1 MHNFER
7 LKGGGC
13 SIPMKN
19 LVFRGIV
26 LFTLFNTLMVAAQ
39 TAGVYKGEL
48 QLPVDLYTSEGILLE
63 KGTFEIEV
71 RQEKGHYALVAIKK
85 DKVLARLRGEMVS
98 EDESLQVSRG
108 MPLTGTLRLEEASEG
123 AKETANE
130 SAANPSPYLSR
141 LSWRVTLRVFEA
153 PNKNDVVFVFRNN
166 RSAEP
171 STTVTFRLFRNKPK

>member
-1 MHNFER
+1 
-7 LKGGGC
+7 
-13 SIPMKN
+13 MKN

-98 EDESLQVSRG
+98 
-108 MPLTGTLRLEEASEG
+108 
-123 AKETANE
+123 
-130 SAANPSPYLSR
+130 
-141 LSWRVTLRVFEA
+141 
-153 PNKNDVVFVFRNN
+153 
-166 RSAEP
+166 
-171 STTVTFRLFRNKPK
+171 